1 MKNVDEI
8 CQTDG
13 VGKFSNLDLLAIAER
28 EDLFGA
34 DVVFI
39 GPNDLALALLGYAPA
54 KGDEKTFTEAIDR
67 IVTTAKKHGK
77 KVGILAKDGE
87 AAKAMK
93 ERFDFIALGAD
104 ARALQAWYGKE
115 LTLAKS

>member
-1 MKNVDEI
+1 MI
-8 CQTDG
+8 
-13 VGKFSNLDLLAIAER
+13 
-28 EDLFGA
+28 
-34 DVVFI
+34 FI

-54 KGDEKTFTEAIDR
+54 KGHESIFKEAIDK

-87 AAKAMK
+87 AAKVMRQ
-93 ERFDFIALGAD
+93 RFDFIALGAD

-115 LTLAKS
+115 LSVAKS